1 MKHNV
6 QVTAILVAAFLIIQ
20 VFGLFAISE
29 TTVVSVTPEG
39 NVTVEYEDTVV
50 GERPDIEGWVSL
62 AYILFGVLVGT
73 VLILIFVRLGQFKL
87 WKMMYFLAIWLASS
101 ITLGVFVSAV
111 VAFLAAFALAVLEL
125 YRTNII
131 LHNLTELL
139 IYPGIAILFVPLLNV
154 FWASSLL
161 LAISAYDVFAVWK
174 SRHMVTLAKFQTKSR
189 AFAGFVIPYGKGK
202 GLKGFGSVR
211 SRIPDEIG
219 QKGGVRTA
227 ILGGGDIAFPLLFA
241 GVVMDWLIKAAGLAK
256 GAALAQSAIISVF
269 AAIALL
275 LLFIKAG
282 KDKFYPAMP
291 FISAGCFAGLAVV
304 WLMNLPIVM

>member
-20 VFGLFAISE
+20 VFGLYAISE
-29 TTVVSVTPEG
+29 TTTVSVTPEG

-73 VLILIFVRLGQFKL
+73 VLILLFVRLGQFKL

-111 VAFLAAFALAVLEL
+111 IAFIVAFILAVAEL
-125 YRTNII
+125 YKTNLI

-139 IYPGIAILFVPLLNV
+139 IYPGIAILFVPLLDI

-174 SRHMVTLAKFQTKSR
+174 SRHMVTLAKFQTKSK
-189 AFAGFVIPYGKGK
+189 AFAGFIIPYGKSK
-202 GLKGFGSVR
+202 GLGSIKA
-211 SRIPDEIG
+211 RIPGEIG

-227 ILGGGDIAFPLLFA
+227 ILGGGDIAFPLIFS
-241 GVVMDWLIKAAGLAK
+241 GVVMHGLIEIAGLAK
-256 GAALAQSAIISVF
+256 GAALLQSTIISAF

-275 LLFIKAG
+275 LLFIKAT

-291 FISAGCFAGLAVV
+291 FISAGCFAGLAVI
-304 WLMNLPIVM
+304 WSINLFF